1 LSCLLYRFAV
11 RCGAVY
17 LTHFTALPVGIG
29 FSAIPESPIAFSK
42 GSRRSMGPETAV
54 LLFVLGLIIVSVG
67 SVCFICVCLTST
79 PVGSLIAVA
88 AGLLT
93 MQALNA
99 RSRARRSDDDVELAG
114 SGARYSLVRPHAE
127 VLYNADGTVES
138 VAEAYLVAP
147 LASTAVV
154 VADYEEDKGGRGA
167 SAPPLPPSGD
177 TTEATTSCGDYGMFR
192 DWWAGAL
199 FLVNVLILVYLA
211 VSQLLNSLSSASS
224 SSTTTKT
231 STEVAVDT
239 EGTQNLSSF
248 LVAFLALAA
257 VATTVGGSLYLYLLV
272 RFGEQLIRATL
283 WISIGMLGLA
293 SVASLISGQIFG
305 SILSA
310 IFCALTY
317 WYLVTCHDR
326 IIFASAVL
334 KAASNAVQEHHTG
347 LMSTA
352 VLMLFTQVL
361 YMMVWS
367 IAFFSVA
374 SNSFVPASSSS
385 ADAST
390 STSTSS
396 KDSSETT
403 EGEIK
408 PLYAIA
414 LFLMSVSLYWG
425 MQVFKNVSSSTV
437 CGTLACWWFQPR
449 REAPVRGSLF
459 RACTTSFGSICLGSL
474 IVAILTALRNLI
486 RMIRDRVQG
495 NNGRNGRRENGASQ
509 FAMLCLLCVGEC
521 ILTQLEAMMLY
532 FNKWAFVYNAAWGHN
547 FRTSGVKVME
557 LFTRRGWTAIINDD
571 LISNALMMGNVGM
584 ALGVA
589 ACGAVIGV
597 GFESGALGG
606 LGDMT
611 NASLTLGIA
620 GFFIGLAVS
629 IIMTNILTSAVA
641 SVFVYLAEDPMA
653 LRRNHAAVYEEL
665 ISTWGAVHPCVIPL
679 LSHSHSHHST
689 PSRSH
694 PVVPPPATQALTF
707 LHARLHCF
715 PRRVSRHTRCNCAS
729 TMILCN

>member
-1 LSCLLYRFAV
+1 
-11 RCGAVY
+11 
-17 LTHFTALPVGIG
+17 
-29 FSAIPESPIAFSK
+29 
-42 GSRRSMGPETAV
+42 
-54 LLFVLGLIIVSVG
+54 
-67 SVCFICVCLTST
+67 
-79 PVGSLIAVA
+79 
-88 AGLLT
+88 

-99 RSRARRSDDDVELAG
+99 RSRTRRSDEDVELAG
-114 SGARYSLVRPHAE
+114 PRYSLVRPHAE

-154 VADYEEDKGGRGA
+154 VADYDDADGGGAGEVKGRG
-167 SAPPLPPSGD
+167 SAPPLPPNGGE
-177 TTEATTSCGDYGMFR
+177 TTSESTPSCGDYGMFR

-199 FLVNVLILVYLA
+199 FLANLLTLVILA
-211 VSQLLNSLSSASS
+211 VSQLLDSLSSTSS
-224 SSTTTKT
+224 ET
-231 STEVAVDT
+231 STETAVDT
-239 EGTQNLSSF
+239 EGTRSLSSF

-283 WISIGMLGLA
+283 WISICMLGLA

-317 WYLVTCHDR
+317 WYLVACHER
-326 IIFASAVL
+326 IIFASAIL
-334 KAASNAVQEHHTG
+334 KAASSAVQEHHTG
-347 LMSTA
+347 LMGTA
-352 VLMLFTQVL
+352 VLMLFSQVL

-374 SNSFVPASSSS
+374 SNSFVPTDTASGSASSSS
-385 ADAST
+385 PSP
-390 STSTSS
+390 STSS
-396 KDSSETT
+396 NDSSETT
-403 EGEIK
+403 GTTTYEGEIK
-408 PLYAIA
+408 PMYAIA

-474 IVAILTALRNLI
+474 IVAILTALRNLV

-521 ILTQLEAMMLY
+521 ILTQLEAMMMY
-532 FNKWAFVYNAAWGHN
+532 FNKWAFVYNAAWGLN

-571 LISNALMMGNVGM
+571 LVGNALMMGNFGM

-589 ACGAVIGV
+589 ACGAVLGV
-597 GFESGALGG
+597 GFESGAFGG
-606 LGDMT
+606 LGDVT

-620 GFFIGLAVS
+620 GFIIGLAVS

-665 ISTWGAVHPCVIPL
+665 ISTWGAVHP
-679 LSHSHSHHST
+679 
-689 PSRSH
+689 
-694 PVVPPPATQALTF
+694 
-707 LHARLHCF
+707 
-715 PRRVSRHTRCNCAS
+715 
-729 TMILCN
+729 